1 MFPYMVQYTLP
12 FRAPKIVPEI
22 ILYSIKRASDQR
34 ASATQGYSRS
44 CRVRV
49 PAAGPGPGPGP
60 MGPGP
65 GPLHITWFILDEAY
79 YVHFSVCNPLE
90 HGRGEGIQA
99 CAISS
104 TTSQDRLTQAHFTQ
118 HPHSTPYSS
127 QDRLTQA
134 NYLGSL
140 EWRTLFDRT
149 LFNRI

>member
-1 MFPYMVQYTLP
+1 MNHVMCKALGPGPMGP
-12 FRAPKIVPEI
+12 GPGRGPAAGSRIRAP
-22 ILYSIKRASDQR
+22 
-34 ASATQGYSRS
+34 G
-44 CRVRV
+44 
-49 PAAGPGPGPGP
+49 PAAGPGPGPGPMGPGP

-134 NYLGSL
+134 NYIQPLNCLTQVNRGRS
-140 EWRTLFDRT
+140 
-149 LFNRI
+149 FNKIL